1 MPVDVG
7 GRTFKTKTALENELK
22 RISKIPSEV
31 AQNQPFLLAC
41 VACYSKVQDAI
52 ADVDGCLTGVTC
64 GPNPAKAQ
72 YGTGTNVYCLQAQIK
87 GLGEPMCMSSDYIAR
102 SVVSRASADAVRAR
116 RPVAT
121 KIEELRDAVQPQIAE
136 FKDSARGN
144 SWACNGCQSPLNDLI
159 PAFRHVDHTGSYEF
173 RHLKNEYAHI
183 HHNGDVTQIDTTAFA
198 TFHAQ
203 NARLQMLCIHCNVR
217 KKRKAQDAY
226 VSDNPLAL
234 ARPTKPGASS

>member
-72 YGTGTNVYCLQAQIK
+72 YGTGTNVYCL
-87 GLGEPMCMSSDYIAR
+87 
-102 SVVSRASADAVRAR
+102 RASADAVRAR

-173 RHLKNEYAHI
+173 RHLKNEYARI